1 MILGSALLSLLL
13 SKSPIFGIGS
23 IFWLFICALNERESE
38 RKKEMVKEKRWDWK
52 CVTMRP
58 LAFPPLSCKCTTV
71 AKISKWRLH
80 RIWMELKVLYMS
92 FERFLLAAESRDL
105 SQADKSIIRVSSFSI
120 LQNFNFWMITVMP
133 KKTIWHLAR
142 FCKIFL
148 SFSGER

>member
-80 RIWMELKVLYMS
+80 RIWMECIPTKKMRYVT
-92 FERFLLAAESRDL
+92 AL
-105 SQADKSIIRVSSFSI
+105 SSKFS
-120 LQNFNFWMITVMP
+120 LNLSTEEVCNKTV
-133 KKTIWHLAR
+133 
-142 FCKIFL
+142 FL
-148 SFSGER
+148 SFVPRTLLNEWLENN